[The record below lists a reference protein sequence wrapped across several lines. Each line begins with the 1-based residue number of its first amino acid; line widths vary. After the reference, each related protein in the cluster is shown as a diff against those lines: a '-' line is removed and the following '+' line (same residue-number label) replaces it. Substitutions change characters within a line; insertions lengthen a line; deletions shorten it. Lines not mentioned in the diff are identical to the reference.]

1 MARTP
6 RRYAVHLHLS
16 GGQSEIAH
24 FKTLEAFQQWY
35 GGVLTA
41 AASSSAAAPSHAAD
55 AFVNVPMGDLEG
67 EYLVVRPSAV
77 IGIRVEPLYG
87 SLDD

>member
-41 AASSSAAAPSHAAD
+41 ASPSSSSPASD
-55 AFVNVPMGDLEG
+55 SFVTVPMGDLEG
-67 EYLVVRPSAV
+67 EYLVVRSSAV